1 MKKAIFVFA
10 FVFASTLAFANNG
23 DTKNEDLAC
32 QFTMTS
38 EYQGWSITRTIY
50 CNGNPTIQSQ
60 IDQLHADVKALAE
73 RMGRLVPADRPT
85 IN

>member
-1 MKKAIFVFA
+1 MTAKDVEVREA
-10 FVFASTLAFANNG
+10 FSEDVV
-23 DTKNEDLAC
+23 NESENDFC

-38 EYQGWSITRTIY
+38 EYQGWSITRTIT

-73 RMGRLVPADRPT
+73 RMGSLVPADTPT
-85 IN
+85 INNN